1 MKKIFTAFA
10 MLMLLSTNIVFADD
24 YPTPQLPP
32 KEKFV
37 LFENSSWL
45 CGNLTINVYVDT
57 AENTRWLLGYW
68 DGEEKEFFIQR
79 DIGAN
84 IHDIWVRV
92 NRGEHVWEHFSSV
105 DALMQKY
112 PTPCDAVR

>member
-10 MLMLLSTNIVFADD
+10 MLMFLSASNVLADD

-37 LFENSSWL
+37 LFEKSSWP

-57 AENTRWLLGYW
+57 AENTRWILGYL

-84 IHDIWVRV
+84 VNDIWVRV
-92 NRGEHVWEHFSSV
+92 NRGEHVYEHFSSV
-105 DALMQKY
+105 YALQQKY
-112 PTPCDAVR
+112 PTPCDAVK